1 MTGMT
6 MRKVLCSCV
15 LLLFLWHSHLWG
27 QSIIQVE
34 GTVIA
39 AEDQLPIIGVTVAV
53 KGANQGTV
61 TDFNGAFSLPV
72 PSDAVLVFSFVGY
85 VMQEVAVGGRTKIDI
100 ILQSDYKVLE
110 DVIVVGYRREI
121 KSNVSSSISSI
132 KAESIN
138 HLPLVGLD
146 QAIQGQA
153 PGIQI
158 TQ

>member
-1 MTGMT
+1 
-6 MRKVLCSCV
+6 
-15 LLLFLWHSHLWG
+15 
-27 QSIIQVE
+27 
-34 GTVIA
+34 
-39 AEDQLPIIGVTVAV
+39 
-53 KGANQGTV
+53 
-61 TDFNGAFSLPV
+61 
-72 PSDAVLVFSFVGY
+72 
-85 VMQEVAVGGRTKIDI
+85 DI

-158 TQ
+158 TQTSGAPGDDIAVRIRGAGPLGNNIPLCIIDGVPTTGNINMFSITDIETIEVLKDGAAASIYGARAANGVILITTKRGKKGEPFFSFDTYY